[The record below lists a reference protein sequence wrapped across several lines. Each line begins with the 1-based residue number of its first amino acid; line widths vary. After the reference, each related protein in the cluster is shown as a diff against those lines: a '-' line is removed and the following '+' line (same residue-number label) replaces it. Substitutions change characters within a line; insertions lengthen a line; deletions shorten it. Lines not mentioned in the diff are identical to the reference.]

1 MEPATPPNAL
11 PEFLRQY
18 RQTHGLT
25 VQELAMRC
33 QIPMATLMGLE
44 YGDRPEEED
53 LEAIAR
59 GLELPLPMV
68 RRASLGEPMPVPE
81 SPYASLFEEETA
93 TPDPLELPRPDDR
106 ATTLLEA
113 IQGLTPSQI
122 EKTKDFIRF
131 LRWSEQQDARD

>member
-1 MEPATPPNAL
+1 MDSTTPPNAL

-18 RQTHGLT
+18 RHTHGLT

-44 YGDRPEEED
+44 YGDRPQEED
-53 LEAIAR
+53 LEALAR

-68 RRASLGEPMPVPE
+68 RRASLGEAMPVPE
-81 SPYASLFEEETA
+81 SPYPAAFEGDGETEDA
-93 TPDPLELPRPDDR
+93 LELPRPDDR

-113 IQGLTPSQI
+113 IQGLSPSQI

-131 LRWSEQQDARD
+131 LRWSDQQDARD

>member
-1 MEPATPPNAL
+1 MDPTPPPNAL

-18 RQTHGLT
+18 RKTHGLT

-44 YGDRPEEED
+44 YGDRPNEDD

-59 GLELPLPMV
+59 GLELPLGLV
-68 RRASLGEPMPVPE
+68 RRVSLGEAVAVPE
-81 SPYASLFEEETA
+81 ASFDGAFEAETA
-93 TPDPLELPRPDDR
+93 LHDPLDLPRSDDR
-106 ATTLLEA
+106 ASTLLEA

-122 EKTKDFIRF
+122 ERTKEFIRF
-131 LRWSEQQDARD
+131 LRWCDQQDARD